1 MNILYRGKYTPK
13 SKELFDYISENYPKF
28 ISEENPDLI
37 LVAGGDG
44 TMLSSIQR
52 FKDLNVPFFG
62 IGLGTLNFLMND
74 IENIK
79 SFLKNL
85 EKFHF
90 DVVEARTM
98 KVDVV
103 RNNESVFS
111 SFATNEIMLGNGIMD
126 YHHFVVNSTDH
137 TFNNTIVNG
146 QSIIVSTS
154 IGSTAISYNNDMQVI
169 PSLNLDLLAFST
181 VLANKSEE
189 IKKFIRASQDI
200 EIKINTEREECLL
213 FIDGKAN
220 IFQLERNDRVILS
233 KGEHIQFAFINY
245 DEFELKRLSF

>member
-13 SKELFDYISENYPKF
+13 SKELFDYISEKYPQF
-28 ISEENPDLI
+28 ISEKKPDLI

-44 TMLSSIQR
+44 TMLSSIQK

-74 IENIK
+74 IENIH
-79 SFLKNL
+79 SFLKNFETL
-85 EKFHF
+85 NF
-90 DVVEARTM
+90 DVVKAKTM
-98 KVDVV
+98 KVEVI
-103 RNNESVFS
+103 RNNDVVFS

-137 TFNNTIVNG
+137 SFNNTNISG

-181 VLANKSEE
+181 VLANKSEK
-189 IKKFIRASQDI
+189 IKKFVRGSQDI
-200 EIKINTEREECLL
+200 EINIGTEREECLL

-220 IFQLERNDRVILS
+220 VFHLEQYDKVILS
-233 KGEHIQFAFINY
+233 SGEDIQFAFIDY
-245 DEFELKRLSF
+245 DAFELKRLSF